1 VARHLTHIHLALV
14 LLMLA
19 PHCFAATEAQD
30 HVVGPAELQQAL
42 QAKMQKRQLDSA
54 KLERFFSQPPIQEA
68 MKAGGIDYAKVQ
80 QAIPQLTDDE
90 LASISKRAE
99 QIQRDF
105 EAGFLGIGSLTL
117 LLLLLIALIIIIV
130 AVKA

>member
-1 VARHLTHIHLALV
+1 VAGHLTHIHRV
-14 LLMLA
+14 LLFLMLA
-19 PHCFAATEAQD
+19 PLCFPAAQTED
-30 HVVGPAELQQAL
+30 HVVGPAGLQQAL
-42 QAKMQKRQLDSA
+42 QAKMRERQLDIA
-54 KLERFFSQPPIQEA
+54 KLERFFSLPPVQEA
-68 MKAGGIDYAKVQ
+68 MKAGGIDSTKVQ
-80 QAIPQLTDDE
+80 QAIPQLTDEE
-90 LASISKRAE
+90 LASISMRAE